1 MYETTKACSKGE
13 LKKCSCTP
21 NKNQEPTENQNSN
34 QFKWNGCSDNVFFGH
49 KLSKNFVDSKEYYD
63 SLTNPIRLASS
74 RRENIYL
81 NKEYKLMNLHNNEV
95 GRRAILKNMK
105 TICKCHGVSGSCSV
119 KVCWKVMPEFRVI
132 GDELFKKY
140 NQAMQL
146 KDTTIKNRVKK
157 LKIIVSRRSTGSN
170 NQQVAYRDD
179 LIFIDKS
186 PNFCRRNAELDTP
199 GTSGRMCSL
208 ETQASRKKM
217 YNGNFTYNSIEDEAT
232 PIERCDY
239 LCCGRG
245 YYSKVVE
252 TEYDCDC
259 QFQWCCSVKCKKC
272 KKKVVQY
279 FCN

>member
-1 MYETTKACSKGE
+1 MFETTRACSKGE
-13 LKKCSCTP
+13 LKKCSCNQ
-21 NKNQEPTENQNSN
+21 NKNQESLESMKTTNNNN

-63 SLTNPIRLASS
+63 PLTNPIKIASN
-74 RRENIYL
+74 RRENVYL

-95 GRRAILKNMK
+95 GRRVILKNMK

-132 GDELFKKY
+132 GNELFRKY
-140 NQAMQL
+140 SQAMQL
-146 KDTTIKNRVKK
+146 KDATIKNRVKK
-157 LKIIVSRRSTGSN
+157 LKIIVSRRSTGYN
-170 NQQVAYRDD
+170 DQQVTYRDD

-186 PNFCRRNAELDTP
+186 PNFCKRNQELDTP

-208 ETQASRKKM
+208 ETQAKKVFDS
-217 YNGNFTYNSIEDEAT
+217 GNEAT

-272 KKKVVQY
+272 KRKVVQY